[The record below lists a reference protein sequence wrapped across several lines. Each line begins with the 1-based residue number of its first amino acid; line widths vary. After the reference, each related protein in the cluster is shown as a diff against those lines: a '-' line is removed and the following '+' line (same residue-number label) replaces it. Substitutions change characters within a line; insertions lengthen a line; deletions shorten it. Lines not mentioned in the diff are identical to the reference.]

1 MKKDTTTRTKETRIY
16 FGCLLVLPFLVLF
29 SVLSHQGYSIPAR
42 FLPPCLFHTLTGFS
56 CPGCGCTR
64 AVISLMQ
71 GDLIKSF
78 CYNPGVLYCAL
89 LYLLFV
95 LSHTAAYISA
105 MIKKVRLKN
114 AHLPKTLRVFRSAQ
128 GKLSYKTK
136 ELPSRLRES
145 RQRERSLLCLL
156 NRIHGMKIQPIYFY
170 ILIWLFL
177 GFGILRFF
185 VELWQRFH

>member
-1 MKKDTTTRTKETRIY
+1 MKKDTMTRTKETRIY

-114 AHLPKTLRVFRSAQ
+114 AQ

-136 ELPSRLRES
+136 ELPSQLRES

-185 VELWQRFH
+185 GELWQRFH